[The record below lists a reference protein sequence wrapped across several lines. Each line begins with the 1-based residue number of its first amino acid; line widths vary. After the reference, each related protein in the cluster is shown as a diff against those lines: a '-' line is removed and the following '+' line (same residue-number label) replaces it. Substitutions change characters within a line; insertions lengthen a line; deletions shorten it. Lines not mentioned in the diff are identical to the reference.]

1 MGTTVRLDM
10 RHVSPMLRVGSQV
23 GKGFRKTQKGGR
35 KTLRVPCGRGM
46 NVVCKANLRVVAKWR
61 PSSSARLKRCRSDL
75 GATGGWWCGASPIA
89 NACCGM

>member
-1 MGTTVRLDM
+1 MLVRCC
-10 RHVSPMLRVGSQV
+10 GSEV
-23 GKGFRKTQKGGR
+23 KSDYGFRKGR
-35 KTLRVPCGRGM
+35 RKNLPCAGHRGM

-89 NACCGM
+89 NACYGM